1 MVATPE
7 ARVVTRL
14 RVLHAIQNLN
24 YGGMER
30 LFADLVRRLDP
41 ERFESHVLVLGY
53 FGRFAEGLEAH
64 ATLHR
69 AAAMT
74 RGSLLYPRALARQ
87 IREIAPDVVHSH
99 AGVWYKV
106 SLASRHARV
115 PRFIQTEHGR
125 ELPDP
130 WLARRLGWLASRRTD
145 VVVAVSDAL
154 AAHLRAQVVA
164 HPDRLTV
171 ILNGV
176 DTAVRAPRPDNG
188 VLRASLNLAPE
199 VPIIGSVGRLEPI
212 KGYDLMI
219 EAFARLVSRWGE
231 GPPPA
236 LVVAGDGSERE
247 RLERRVGE
255 LGLGG
260 RVFLLGW
267 REDVDDLYRAFTCF
281 AMTSRSEG
289 TSVSLLEAMS
299 SGLCPVVTPVG
310 GNPGVLGAGL
320 AQCLTPSLDPGAI
333 AVAWLDLLRDPER
346 RARDAA
352 GARARVAGHFSLE
365 AMTRAYEELYRSV
378 R

>member
-1 MVATPE
+1 
-7 ARVVTRL
+7 VTRPQ

-41 ERFESHVLVLGY
+41 ARFESHVLVLGY
-53 FGRFAEGLEAH
+53 FGRFAEGLESY

-69 AAAMT
+69 APAMT

-87 IREIAPDVVHSH
+87 IRAIAPDVVHTH

-106 SLASRHARV
+106 SLAAHHARV
-115 PRFIQTEHGR
+115 SCVIQTEHGR

-154 AAHLRAQVVA
+154 AAHLRARVVA
-164 HPDRLTV
+164 HPDRVAV

-176 DTAVRAPRPDNG
+176 DTADRSPRADNG
-188 VLRASLNLAPE
+188 VLRAALSLAPE

-219 EAFARLVSRWGE
+219 EAFAGLMDAWHD
-231 GPPPA
+231 GPAPA
-236 LVVAGDGSERE
+236 LVVAGDGSERD
-247 RLERRVGE
+247 RLERRIRE

-267 REDVDDLYRAFTCF
+267 REDLDDLYRAFTCF

-310 GNPGVLGAGL
+310 GNPGVLGSGL
-320 AQCLTPSLDPGAI
+320 AHCLTPSLEPRAI
-333 AVAWLDLLRDPER
+333 ATAWLELLRDPAR
-346 RARDAA
+346 RARAA
-352 GARARVAGHFSLE
+352 ASARARVTECFSLE
-365 AMTRAYEELYRSV
+365 AMTRAYEGLYRSV